1 MKNFSFNTVSGV
13 YTITAIFFNTVLMAQ
28 NDTLKKEEKPKTKL
42 EGYTEAYYCFDF
54 NKPSNNLRPGFL
66 YNHVRHNEV
75 NINHA
80 IIRASYNSEQVRVN
94 MALMT
99 GNYAQYNLAS
109 EPGIL
114 KNIYE
119 SHVGFK
125 IKKNW
130 WFDAGIFA
138 SHIGFE
144 SAISKDCWTL
154 TRSIVA
160 ENSPY
165 YESGAKITWT
175 PNDKWLFSVL
185 FLNGWQHIQRPAGN
199 NTPAFGTQIV
209 YKPNNKM
216 TFNYS
221 TFIGNDKPDS
231 LSQYRYY
238 HNIYGIMQL
247 TKKFGMITGFDLGME
262 QEKKHSTK
270 YNVWYTPVIILRYY
284 FTEKFGLAARAE
296 YYQDKK
302 GVIISSGTT
311 NGFITKGYSLN
322 IDYFPAENV
331 LFRIE
336 GKLYDSKDRCFVEGK
351 NLSTQNFCLT
361 YSIAILF

>member
-1 MKNFSFNTVSGV
+1 MKPLIRFKHQPLFFFLIIIPAFSGFG
-13 YTITAIFFNTVLMAQ
+13 Q
-28 NDTLKKEEKPKTKL
+28 NDSLKKEESPKTKL
-42 EGYTEAYYCFDF
+42 EGYTEAYYSFDF
-54 NKPSNNLRPGFL
+54 NQPSNNLRPGFL

-80 IIRASYNSEQVRVN
+80 IIRASYNSDKVRVN

-99 GNYAQYNLAS
+99 GNYAQYNLAA
-109 EPGIL
+109 EPGVL

-125 IKKNW
+125 IKKNF

-165 YESGAKITWT
+165 YESGAKFSWT
-175 PNDKWLFSVL
+175 PNDKWQIAVL
-185 FLNGWQHIQRPAGN
+185 YLNGWQHIQRPAGN
-199 NTPAFGTQIV
+199 NSPAFGTQIV
-209 YKPNNKM
+209 YKPNSKM

-231 LSQYRYY
+231 LKQNRYY
-238 HNIYGIMQL
+238 HNIYGIMQF
-247 TKKFGMITGFDLGME
+247 TKKFGMIAGLDFGME
-262 QEKKHSTK
+262 QTKKNAK
-270 YNVWYTPVIILRYY
+270 DYNSWYTPVVILRYY

-302 GVIISSGTT
+302 GEMINSGTT
-311 NGFITKGYSLN
+311 NGFMVKGYSLN
-322 IDYFPAENV
+322 MDYFPAENV

-336 GKLYDSKDRCFVEGK
+336 GKLYDSKDRYFVKGK

-361 YSIAILF
+361 SSIAILF

>member
-1 MKNFSFNTVSGV
+1 MLLLSVILKASFVAQV
-13 YTITAIFFNTVLMAQ
+13 DTA
-28 NDTLKKEEKPKTKL
+28 KKEEKPKTKL
-42 EGYTEAYYCFDF
+42 EGYTEAYYSFDF
-54 NKPSNNLRPGFL
+54 NKPTNNLRPSFL

-75 NINHA
+75 NVNHA
-80 IIRASYNSEQVRVN
+80 IIRASYNSDKVRVN

-99 GNYAQYNLAS
+99 GNYAQYNLAA
-109 EPGIL
+109 EPAIL
-114 KNIYE
+114 RNIYE

-125 IKKNW
+125 IKNNL

-165 YESGAKITWT
+165 YESGAKLSWT
-175 PNDKWLFSVL
+175 PNDKWLISVL

-209 YKPNNKM
+209 YKPNDRM
-216 TFNYS
+216 SFNYS

-231 LSQYRYY
+231 LKQWRYY
-238 HNIYGIMQL
+238 HNLYGVMQF
-247 TKKFGMITGFDLGME
+247 TKQFGMIAGFDFGME
-262 QEKKHSTK
+262 QQFKNSSK
-270 YNVWYTPVIILRYY
+270 YNYWYTPVVILRYY

-296 YYQDKK
+296 YYEDKK
-302 GVIISSGTT
+302 GVIIATGTP
-311 NGFITKGYSLN
+311 NGFNTKGYSLN
-322 IDYFPAENV
+322 FDYFPADNV

-336 GKLYDSKDRCFVEGK
+336 GKLFDSKDRYFVEGK
-351 NLSTQNFCLT
+351 KLSTQNFCMT
-361 YSIAILF
+361 SSIAILF